1 MQHPSARG
9 KEIRDRYYRAVGAI
23 QALKSL
29 TDRTTPMPC
38 DAATDALLVVARHA
52 IDQAV
57 KSAWDYANEHT
68 REPDNGPCRTNVT
81 E

>member
-1 MQHPSARG
+1 MSMD
-9 KEIRDRYYRAVGAI
+9 KDTRDRYYRIVGAI

-29 TDRTTPMPC
+29 LDHTTPMPC

-57 KSAWDYANEHT
+57 MCAWNYANEHT
-68 REPDNGPCRTNVT
+68 REQDNGDGKHG
-81 E
+81 